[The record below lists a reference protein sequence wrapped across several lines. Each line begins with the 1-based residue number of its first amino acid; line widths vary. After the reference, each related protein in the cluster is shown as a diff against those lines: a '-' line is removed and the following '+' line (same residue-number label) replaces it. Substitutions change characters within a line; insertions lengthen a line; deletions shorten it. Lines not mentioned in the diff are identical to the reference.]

1 MNGLLVRLKGRLCEI
16 AQQEKDFYDSTELEY
31 LINLIDGFLMG
42 YLEINKVNI
51 KDFIESV
58 ITVAIMQVK
67 FDLLDYVKPFEG
79 EENWES
85 IIMK

>member
-1 MNGLLVRLKGRLCEI
+1 MNNLTRLKGRLCEI
-16 AQQEKDFYDSTELEY
+16 AQKESDLYDLTELEY

-42 YLEINKVNI
+42 YLEFDEENI
-51 KDFIESV
+51 HDFIESV

-79 EENWES
+79 EENWEN
-85 IIMK
+85 IITQ